1 MRSNKNPFAS
11 PLLITASATQTKR
24 LMPGQARSLFAQPHH
39 PLYVDLGTGGG
50 QFLTKAS
57 QLDPHVNWIGIEN
70 ELYHLR
76 QALKKRKI
84 DHHSNIRYI
93 WMQVEQLRQVFAQG
107 EVDRF
112 YLHFCTPWPDP
123 RHAKKRLTDRRF
135 LNVYHDLLSPTG
147 DLLFKTD
154 VPALYTFS
162 YTELQALGWEIM
174 EESRDLHQSRW
185 SQANIIT
192 EWEEITTANG
202 CPIHYLKA
210 KPPRQG

>member
-1 MRSNKNPFAS
+1 MRPSKNPFAA
-11 PLLITASATQTKR
+11 PLLITASAAQTKR
-24 LMPGQARSLFAQPHH
+24 LTPGQARSLFAQPHH

-57 QLDPHVNWIGIEN
+57 QIDPHVNWIGIEN

-84 DHHSNIRYI
+84 DPQSNVRYI
-93 WMQVEQLRQVFAQG
+93 WMQVEQLRQVFAKG

-112 YLHFCTPWPDP
+112 YLNFCTPWHDP
-123 RHAKKRLTDRRF
+123 RHAKKRLTYRRF
-135 LNVYHDLLSPTG
+135 LDIYQDLLSPAG

-154 VPALYTFS
+154 VPDLYTFS
-162 YTELQALGWEIM
+162 STELQAMGWEIM

-202 CPIHYLKA
+202 CPIYYLKA
-210 KPPRQG
+210 KPSR